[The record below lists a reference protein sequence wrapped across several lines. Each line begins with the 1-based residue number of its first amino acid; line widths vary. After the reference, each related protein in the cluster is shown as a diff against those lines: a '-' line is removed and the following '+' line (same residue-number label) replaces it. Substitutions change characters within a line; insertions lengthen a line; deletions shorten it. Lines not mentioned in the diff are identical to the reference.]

1 MRLELDQIKKYSCRT
16 GVRKVAVENFLST
29 IDTERDTP
37 IGCMMNCHMDEAL
50 YNWHR
55 ATVMA
60 IEAGIRDLFSADA
73 RSRKQLTRR

>member
-29 IDTERDTP
+29 IDSESDTR

-50 YNWHR
+50 YGWNR

>member
-1 MRLELDQIKKYSCRT
+1 MRLTLEQIEKYASRK
-16 GVRKVAVENFLST
+16 GVKRIAVVNFLST

-50 YNWHR
+50 YNWNR